1 MNLSQKCPLLL
12 SRPKKHFKLVQLLSL
27 NLFVLFLCFQ
37 WDLVCGDAYKTSLA
51 TTIYFVGVML
61 GGLVF
66 GTLSDKFGRRPI
78 LLFTMF
84 TPSLIGIMVFFIK
97 NYIAFIILRF
107 VLGFLL
113 QVSIQ
118 TQRSWNINLHLKILK
133 MQINKRIK
141 AIFLTL
147 ERL

>member
-1 MNLSQKCPLLL
+1 M
-12 SRPKKHFKLVQLLSL
+12 
-27 NLFVLFLCFQ
+27 
-37 WDLVCGDAYKTSLA
+37 
-51 TTIYFVGVML
+51 
-61 GGLVF
+61 F

-113 QVSIQ
+113 QVSIFK
-118 TQRSWNINLHLKILK
+118 QRSWDINIHLKMLK

-141 AIFLTL
+141 AFFLTL